1 LLELFTYSIFRIKV
15 AHLRKIMLSTGVF
28 LVVIAVIIVKN
39 ITMET
44 KIPKILL
51 HIDTSRSCG
60 RGILIGV
67 ARYSKEHGPWQIS
80 QRPPLYT
87 YQNPQKASVLGAE
100 DWLADAMIVS
110 TTEIPPEVIKAKIPV
125 VGIDVHKK
133 IYKCPN
139 IVGDADAIAL
149 MAADYFLNKG
159 FTNFAYC
166 GFKDIDWSIQRG
178 VSFKKVLAQRGH
190 QVNSFVI
197 KEKPANVLWDEQ
209 LLDLGQ
215 WLKDIEKPVAVFA
228 CNDDCGGAVMQA
240 CQSVSLDV
248 PGDVV
253 VLGVDNDE
261 MVCMTSS
268 VALSSI
274 ALNFEKAGFE
284 TAALLDKM
292 VSKKQNKFAES
303 DIILSPTHIVTR
315 ASTDV
320 LAIQDKQLSQALSF
334 ISKYCRQP
342 IQVVDVVE
350 AVGLSRRNLE
360 YKFSKTLKR
369 SINAEIRRVKVE
381 QITKML
387 IETDIPVTQIALYFG
402 FSDATH
408 IARYFS
414 KEKNITPKD
423 YRKKVKL

>member
-1 LLELFTYSIFRIKV
+1 
-15 AHLRKIMLSTGVF
+15 
-28 LVVIAVIIVKN
+28 
-39 ITMET
+39 MET
-44 KIPKILL
+44 KTPKILL

-87 YQNPQKASVLGAE
+87 YQNPQKASMLGAE

-110 TTEIPPEVIKAKIPV
+110 TCEIPPEVIKAKIPV

-139 IVGDADAIAL
+139 IIGDADAIAS

-166 GFKDIDWSIQRG
+166 GFKDIDWSIQRS

-190 QVNSFVI
+190 QVHSFII

-209 LLDLGQ
+209 ILDLGH
-215 WLKDIEKPVAVFA
+215 WLKNIGKPVAVFA

-240 CQSVSLDV
+240 CQSASLDV

-261 MVCMTSS
+261 MVCITSR

-284 TAALLDKM
+284 AAALLDKM
-292 VSKKQNKFAES
+292 VGSNQRQFKENN
-303 DIILSPTHIVTR
+303 IILKPTHVVTR
-315 ASTDV
+315 AFTDV
-320 LAIQDKQLSQALSF
+320 MAIQDKHLSQALSF
-334 ISKYCRQP
+334 ISKHCRQP

-360 YKFSKTLKR
+360 YKFRKILKR
-369 SINAEIRRVKVE
+369 SIQSEIRRVKVE
-381 QITKML
+381 HIAKML
-387 IETDIPVTQIALYFG
+387 IETDIPVTQMALYFG

-414 KEKNITPKD
+414 KEKNITPKEF
-423 YRKKVKL
+423 RKKVKL